1 MDQAINRI
9 DLVART
15 KKLNAQ
21 TLSEVGAPRLAEL
34 LLEASNN
41 DPMLNRTLNL
51 EVNSLKGTKELAK
64 AVRKRLATIKRSRSV
79 VDWDRISVLDKD
91 LTIHLEAIE
100 KKIAPADPQLAIDL
114 LWEFLHTAVP
124 VLDRI
129 LGRIDYIATTYSDC
143 IKILG
148 EVCSSNES
156 EPSKTIENILECL
169 DNNDYGQFDK
179 LIVNIAP
186 TLSKEAQNELKKE
199 LQERLSRE
207 SSKHRPGNPKIG
219 FNYAESAL
227 MDLADVQEDVDAY
240 IALVEDFRRPNPLV
254 AVPIAQR
261 LLTANRAA
269 EALQFLEGSRVGHL
283 NVSWFDA
290 YICTLEALGRNVDAQ
305 ETRWICFQRNLSESH
320 LQDYLSRLDEVEA
333 FDAEEKALDYVESYE
348 NAPSSLTFLIGWPEY
363 RRAANVVI
371 NRVQEFDGYLFE
383 PTTRAAEVLS
393 GTQPLA
399 ATLLLR
405 SMIDFALETGN
416 YRRYKHV
423 ARHLT
428 ECTQLADRITDYRG
442 APTHDS
448 YVTDLKEVH
457 GRKSSFWGH
466 VSKHV

>member
-1 MDQAINRI
+1 MDQGINRI

-34 LLEASNN
+34 LLEASDN
-41 DPMLNRTLNL
+41 DQMLNRTLNL
-51 EVNSLKGTKELAK
+51 EVTGLKGTKELAK

-143 IKILG
+143 IRILG
-148 EVCSSNES
+148 EVCSSYES
-156 EPSKTIENILECL
+156 DPSSVIENILECL
-169 DNNDYGQFDK
+169 ANNDYGQFDK

-186 TLSKEAQNELKKE
+186 SLSESSQNELKKA
-199 LQERLSRE
+199 LQERHLGE
-207 SSKHRPGNPKIG
+207 TSKHQPGNQKMG
-219 FNYAESAL
+219 SNYAQSAL
-227 MDLADVQEDVDAY
+227 KDLADVQEDVDGY
-240 IALVEDFRRPNPLV
+240 IAVVEEFQRSNPLV

-261 LLTANRAA
+261 LLKANRAA
-269 EALQFLEGSRVGHL
+269 EALQFLDDSRVGHL
-283 NVSWFDA
+283 RMEWFDA
-290 YICTLEALGRNVDAQ
+290 YTCALDALNRADDAQ
-305 ETRWICFQRNLSESH
+305 ETRWICFQRNLSKNH
-320 LQDYLSRLDEVEA
+320 LRDYLARLDEVEA
-333 FDAEEKALDYVESYE
+333 FDAEEKALDYVENYE
-348 NAPSSLTFLIGWPEY
+348 SALSSLTFLIDWPEY

-371 NRVQEFDGYLFE
+371 SRVQEFDGYLYE
-383 PTTRAAEVLS
+383 PTTRAAELLT

-405 SMIDFALETGN
+405 SMINYALDTGT
-416 YRRYKHV
+416 YRRYKHA
-423 ARHLT
+423 ARHLA
-428 ECTQLADRITDYRG
+428 ECAQMADRIGDYRG
-442 APTHDS
+442 ASTHDAYLTS
-448 YVTDLKEVH
+448 LREVH
-457 GRKSSFWGH
+457 GRKSSFWEH
-466 VSKHV
+466 VSKHG

>member
-1 MDQAINRI
+1 M
-9 DLVART
+9 ART

-34 LLEASNN
+34 LLEASDN
-41 DPMLNRTLNL
+41 DQMLNRTLNL
-51 EVNSLKGTKELAK
+51 EVTSLKGTKELAK

-129 LGRIDYIATTYSDC
+129 LGRTDYIATTYSDC

-156 EPSKTIENILECL
+156 EPSKAIENILECL

-186 TLSKEAQNELKKE
+186 TLSVDAQNELKKE

-207 SSKHRPGNPKIG
+207 SPKHRPGNPKIG

-227 MDLADVQEDVDAY
+227 MDLSDVQEDVDAY
-240 IALVEDFRRPNPLV
+240 IALVEDFQRPNPLV

-261 LLTANRAA
+261 LLTANRAT

-290 YICTLEALGRNVDAQ
+290 YISTLEALGRNADAQ
-305 ETRWICFQRNLSESH
+305 ETRWTCFQRNLSKSH
-320 LQDYLSRLDEVEA
+320 LQDYLSRLNEVEA

-363 RRAANVVI
+363 RRAANIVI

-393 GTQPLA
+393 GSQPLA

-423 ARHLT
+423 ARHLA
-428 ECTQLADRITDYRG
+428 ECVRLADRITDYRG
-442 APTHDS
+442 APPHDS
-448 YVTDLKEVH
+448 YVTGLKEVH